1 MPKLKTHKSAERRF
15 RISGSGLVMRSHQGT
30 SHLRRNKSKRV
41 KRQYDESVPVAAV
54 DQKRIKLLLPYG
66 AK

>member
-1 MPKLKTHKSAERRF
+1 MPKLKTHKTAAKRF
-15 RISGSGLVMRSHQGT
+15 RISGTGKVMRSKQGS

-41 KRQYDESVPVAAV
+41 KRQYGEMIPLAAA

-66 AK
+66 VK